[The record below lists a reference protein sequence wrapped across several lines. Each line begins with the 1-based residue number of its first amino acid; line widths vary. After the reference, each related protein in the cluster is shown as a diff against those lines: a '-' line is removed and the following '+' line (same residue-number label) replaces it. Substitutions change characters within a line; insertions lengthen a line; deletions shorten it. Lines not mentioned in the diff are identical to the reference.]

1 MTVAPSGLSNVQK
14 ELLKLYAND
23 VSEQNLFEIKQILAK
38 HFAEKATKAMDEIW
52 TERGLTAEDMIKWT
66 NEHDRAAN
74 RS

>member
-23 VSEQNLFEIKQILAK
+23 VSEQNLFEIKQILTK